1 MSDSKIYTKMDS
13 YIIFEDDTDK
23 RPILLLFEFVEFLYL
38 NIDYFNQFVDEL
50 LIHKAVLNKQN
61 SLGTKYEDILEN
73 RRLQKIIDAKVST
86 KHRYIHKPI
95 QDKAFECS
103 IYYYDES
110 REFPDSKSVHS
121 SFSGLTSLLRDLSNE
136 FEKGDVSAIMKAKG
150 RYLKF
155 RNRINPHII
164 ISYLEFFRQMDD
176 LMSIVVEDFYID
188 GDMSIPKIKNTP
200 NEIFTVDFDNLDAVL
215 ASHQNKK
222 IELQNTERYPL
233 KTDRIEAIFELIDY
247 LDENIAVFKEHVS
260 IVKEYQ
266 QLFFVEKVKIGIPKN
281 YKEKKQLLDINNRL
295 SDLEEQIYNNIVNPL
310 KDKSQELK
318 LLLWYETGSLVD
330 RAKGDI
336 NDLKNYLPS
345 KEFIDL
351 IQQYEKKYVAF
362 RKVADLFYTG
372 YNKQENACYSYGY
385 DDASILFFTDL
396 HTSLSDLFG
405 FFGVDEMFKEQDD
418 HPEIVS
424 INHEPTISIPESISP
439 YSKTDSKLYKN
450 DKPIYDNVMDIDY
463 RIVFI
468 KAMKYSNDPEEM
480 REYCIRQQKKAF
492 NENYFSS
499 ESFYKGLLRAVH
511 KVKEYAESGYTT
523 MEFEPMGSAGEW
535 FLYLGKYGFRGY
547 CVIHIEVLE
556 RIVLDLLYGD
566 KTTQEDSANN
576 QENGNKSISQSSLQ
590 PSDIA
595 KPSIKETEAKERII
609 DKDKLS
615 DYFKSQFKGMGRCE
629 NDFEKLIKELEKIT
643 DDYEKK
649 RIGKQIAQIALLIHN
664 SGKLNA
670 RRPEHFIDWHKIFCE
685 CIAIPYIK
693 YFPSKLKPLPKN
705 LIDLFIYLN

>member
-1 MSDSKIYTKMDS
+1 MDS

-38 NIDYFNQFVDEL
+38 NIDYFNQFVDEI

-103 IYYYDES
+103 IYYYAES
-110 REFPDSKSVHS
+110 REFPSSKSVHS

-164 ISYLEFFRQMDD
+164 ISYLEFFRQMDE

-215 ASHQNKK
+215 TSHQNKK

-260 IVKEYQ
+260 IVNEYQ

-281 YKEKKQLLDINNRL
+281 YKEKKKLLDIEDRL
-295 SDLEEQIYNNIVNPL
+295 NDLEAKIYNNIVNPL
-310 KDKSQELK
+310 KDKSQQLK
-318 LLLWYETGSLVD
+318 LLLWHETESLVY

-336 NDLKNYLPS
+336 DDLKNYLPS
-345 KEFIDL
+345 KEFVDL

-362 RKVADLFYTG
+362 RKVADIFYTG
-372 YNKQENACYSYGY
+372 YNKQEDACYSYGY

-418 HPEIVS
+418 HPETVS
-424 INHEPTISIPESISP
+424 INHEPTIGVPESISP
-439 YSKTDSKLYKN
+439 YSKTDSKLYN
-450 DKPIYDNVMDIDY
+450 DIKPINDNTMGVDY
-463 RIVFI
+463 MTIFI
-468 KAMKYSNDPEEM
+468 TAMNYLNDPQEM
-480 REYCIRQQKKAF
+480 MEYCIRQQKKAE
-492 NENYFSS
+492 NESYYSL
-499 ESFYKGLLRAVH
+499 ESFYKGFLKAVH

-535 FLYLGKYGFRGY
+535 FIYLGKYCFRGY
-547 CVIHIEVLE
+547 YVVHIELLE
-556 RIVLDLLYGD
+556 RIVVKLINENIIKEEDTISYRKEEENPQNKRSKPGRKKAVIKDAREYLRFVHADSKDIFISRLKELDYIYDKKEFAHLIKAIYNINKLKEATRKEWKGAFEKELQGVIQSEQNFNTTFQKTDPQLLGTIS
-566 KTTQEDSANN
+566 KEL
-576 QENGNKSISQSSLQ
+576 KSI
-590 PSDIA
+590 I
-595 KPSIKETEAKERII
+595 
-609 DKDKLS
+609 
-615 DYFKSQFKGMGRCE
+615 
-629 NDFEKLIKELEKIT
+629 
-643 DDYEKK
+643 
-649 RIGKQIAQIALLIHN
+649 QIN
-664 SGKLNA
+664 
-670 RRPEHFIDWHKIFCE
+670 
-685 CIAIPYIK
+685 
-693 YFPSKLKPLPKN
+693 N
-705 LIDLFIYLN
+705 LI